1 MNDKWYG
8 LLLVEASESHT
19 FFKRA
24 WRTLEAI
31 IFDCQKSTISVN
43 AKPEKVAEDI
53 IDCVLRFG
61 YEQSTGL
68 FA

>member
-19 FFKRA
+19 FF
-24 WRTLEAI
+24 
-31 IFDCQKSTISVN
+31 
-43 AKPEKVAEDI
+43 KPEKVAEDI